1 MNQIMDPSALAEFDF
16 GPRALGRGVI
26 VSPGQATPEPFAECE
41 RVVVSQETLKSPQAT
56 ADHLHALWVN
66 RQPVVVELEIDP
78 AALKHTLQE
87 TDDREP
93 WLVGDTFVFHG
104 QRLHF
109 LVWNNNWDLRTGTPV
124 WWWSKKAAA
133 LGAQPS
139 DLADIVL
146 PAGGHA
152 YCDGGPVSPIPQDGD
167 IALVP
172 YTAIEAGHLRPF
184 AQLDAQETPLAPD
197 QERAVHHRGGAAR
210 IIAPAGSGKT
220 RVLTERFRHLLQ
232 NWSLDPSTVC
242 AVAYNTRAAEEMNN
256 RTGGLNT
263 HIRTLNALGFAI
275 VNGAGGFLRSSLET
289 QQRRMLN
296 ERDVRSILQNMVEVP
311 RRMNTDPYAVWIE
324 ALSTA
329 RLGLQNPEDMES
341 ESGDLDGFADVFG
354 RYRDHLDKNGL
365 MDFDEQIYRAIE
377 ILLRDPLARQRAQ
390 RQCRMLLVD
399 EFQDLTPAHLLLVR
413 LLASPALDIF
423 AVGDDD
429 QVIYGYAGA
438 NPEYLVNFGTLFP
451 GAAEHAL
458 EVNYRC
464 PPAVI
469 TGAGNLLTRNAPR
482 VPKTIRPAPER
493 KSDQNDMRVEQHAG
507 NELAQRAADLIESW
521 IAEGIQ
527 PQEIAVLTR
536 VNVTLLPV
544 QVCLQDRNILHTA
557 PVDSALMQRT
567 GISTALAY
575 LRIGTSP
582 TTVRRVDVQATV
594 HRPSRKIARNVVDMM
609 TKRAS
614 TSIQDIRRLATH
626 LNGNDA
632 SRVATYAADLQRI
645 ADTARTGSTERV
657 FDTVRNSIGLG
668 EVMGVLDSSRKEAD
682 RSTHADDL
690 AALEAVAHLHANPA
704 SFEPWLKDMLNYPG
718 TENGV
723 QLSTVHKV
731 KGREWKRVIVYDAS
745 RRLFPHS
752 LATDVAEERRVFHVA
767 ITRCSEHVTILANSD
782 EPSPFLGE
790 LEAPGEPMAARPK
803 RVGSAKETS
812 KPAST
817 TPQAPAEIGMAIA
830 IPGGIEGTIVEV
842 GETAITVSAGKAR
855 VSVSYGTTARI
866 HGKLV
871 EIGPP
876 LDETTQAF
884 VTALKNWRR
893 SAAAEA
899 KVPAYTVLH
908 DAHIE
913 AIAKS
918 RPTSL
923 AELAKCKGI
932 GTSKLERWGDEILAA
947 IDNAQSPAA

>member
-1 MNQIMDPSALAEFDF
+1 MDVFALAEFDF
-16 GPRALGRGVI
+16 GPRVLGRGII
-26 VSPGQATPEPFAECE
+26 VSPGQPAPEQFAECE
-41 RVVVSQETLKSPQAT
+41 RITVSAETLKNPQIS
-56 ADHLHALWVN
+56 ADQLHVHWVK
-66 RQPVVVELEIDP
+66 RQPVVIELEIEP
-78 AALKHTLQE
+78 AVLKQTLQE
-87 TDDREP
+87 VDDREP
-93 WLVGDTFVFHG
+93 WAVGETFVFHA

-109 LVWNNNWDLRTGTPV
+109 LVWNNNWDLRSGVPI
-124 WWWSKKAAA
+124 WWWAKKAAP

-146 PAGGHA
+146 PSGTHA
-152 YCDGGPVSPIPQDGD
+152 YCDGGPVSPVALEAD

-172 YTAIEAGHLRPF
+172 YTAIEQGNLRPF
-184 AQLDAQETPLAPD
+184 AHLDAQQTPLAAD

-220 RVLTERFRHLLQ
+220 RVLTERFRHLLE
-232 NWSLDPSTVC
+232 NWSLEPSTVC
-242 AVAYNTRAAEEMNN
+242 AVAYNARAAEEMNN
-256 RTGGLNT
+256 RTAGINT

-275 VNGAGGFLRSSLET
+275 INGAGGFMRSSLET

-296 ERDVRSILQNMVEVP
+296 ERDVRNILQDMVEMP

-329 RLGLQNPEDMES
+329 RLGLQNPEDVEA

-354 RYRDHLDKNGL
+354 RYRDHLDKNSL
-365 MDFDEQIYRAIE
+365 LDFDDQIYRAIE

-390 RQCRMLLVD
+390 RQCRMMLVD

-438 NPEYLVNFGTLFP
+438 NPEYLVNFTKLFP

-469 TGAGNLLTRNAPR
+469 KGASNLLTRNAPR
-482 VPKTIRPAPER
+482 LPKTIHAAPGR
-493 KSDQNDMRVEQHAG
+493 KDNATDFRIEQHTAG
-507 NELAQRAADLIESW
+507 DLAQRAADLIEGW
-521 IAEGIQ
+521 ISEGVE
-527 PQEIAVLTR
+527 PHEIAVLSR
-536 VNVTLLPV
+536 VNVTLLPI
-544 QVCLQDRNILHTA
+544 QVCLEDRRILHTT
-557 PVDSALMQRT
+557 PVDASLMQRT

-575 LRIGTSP
+575 LRIGTTP
-582 TTVRRVDVQATV
+582 TGIRRADVQGTV

-614 TSIQDIRRLATH
+614 TSLQDIRRVASH

-632 SRVATYAADLQRI
+632 SRVATYAADVQTV
-645 ADTARTGSTERV
+645 ADAVRTGNTEYAL
-657 FDTVRNSIGLG
+657 DTIRNGVGLG

-690 AALEAVAHLHANPA
+690 AALQAVAHLHEAPDT
-704 SFEPWLKDMLNYPG
+704 FELWLRNMLNNPG
-718 TENGV
+718 DDNGV
-723 QLSTVHKV
+723 HLSTVHKV

-745 RRLFPHS
+745 RRLFPHT
-752 LATDVAEERRVFHVA
+752 LATDIAEERRVFHVA
-767 ITRCSEHVTILANSD
+767 ITRCSEHVTVLANSD

-790 LEAPGEPMAARPK
+790 LEAPGEPQVARPK
-803 RVGSAKETS
+803 RTAVKETERKS
-812 KPAST
+812 TASA
-817 TPQAPAEIGMAIA
+817 QIPAEIGMSVA
-830 IPGGIEGTIVEV
+830 IPGGIEGTIVET
-842 GETAITVSAGKAR
+842 GETAVTVSAGKAR
-855 VSVSYGTTARI
+855 VSIAYGTTARI

-871 EIGPP
+871 DIGPP
-876 LDETTQAF
+876 LDKTTQAF
-884 VTALKNWRR
+884 VTALKAWRR
-893 SAAAEA
+893 NAAASA
-899 KVPAYTVLH
+899 NVAAYTVLH

-913 AIAKS
+913 SIARAI
-918 RPTSL
+918 PTSL
-923 AELAKCKGI
+923 EELAKCKGI
-932 GTSKLERWGDEILAA
+932 GTSKLERWGDEILAT
-947 IDNAQSPAA
+947 IDSVDTTSAA

>member
-1 MNQIMDPSALAEFDF
+1 
-16 GPRALGRGVI
+16 
-26 VSPGQATPEPFAECE
+26 
-41 RVVVSQETLKSPQAT
+41 
-56 ADHLHALWVN
+56 
-66 RQPVVVELEIDP
+66 
-78 AALKHTLQE
+78 
-87 TDDREP
+87 
-93 WLVGDTFVFHG
+93 
-104 QRLHF
+104 
-109 LVWNNNWDLRTGTPV
+109 
-124 WWWSKKAAA
+124 
-133 LGAQPS
+133 
-139 DLADIVL
+139 
-146 PAGGHA
+146 
-152 YCDGGPVSPIPQDGD
+152 
-167 IALVP
+167 
-172 YTAIEAGHLRPF
+172 
-184 AQLDAQETPLAPD
+184 
-197 QERAVHHRGGAAR
+197 
-210 IIAPAGSGKT
+210 
-220 RVLTERFRHLLQ
+220 
-232 NWSLDPSTVC
+232 
-242 AVAYNTRAAEEMNN
+242 
-256 RTGGLNT
+256 
-263 HIRTLNALGFAI
+263 
-275 VNGAGGFLRSSLET
+275 
-289 QQRRMLN
+289 MLN
-296 ERDVRSILQNMVEVP
+296 ERDVRTILQNMIDVP

-329 RLGLQNPEDMES
+329 RLGLQNPEDVEA

-377 ILLRDPLARQRAQ
+377 ILLRDPLARVRAQ
-390 RQCRMLLVD
+390 RQCRMMLVD

-438 NPEYLVNFGTLFP
+438 NPEYLVNFTTLFP

-469 TGAGNLLTRNAPR
+469 TGASNLLTRNAPR
-482 VPKTIRPAPER
+482 VPKTIHAAPNR
-493 KSDQNDMRVEQHAG
+493 KGAKDDLRVEQHAG

-527 PQEIAVLTR
+527 PREIAVLSR

-557 PVDSALMQRT
+557 PVDATLMQRT

-582 TTVRRVDVQATV
+582 TALRRVDVQATV

-609 TKRAS
+609 TKRAT
-614 TSIQDIRRLATH
+614 TSIADIRRLASH

-645 ADTARTGSTERV
+645 ADAARSGTTERI

-690 AALEAVAHLHANPA
+690 AALEAVAHLHTNPA
-704 SFEPWLKDMLNYPG
+704 SFEPWLRDMLNYPG

-745 RRLFPHS
+745 RRLFPHT
-752 LATDVAEERRVFHVA
+752 LATDIAEERRVFHVA
-767 ITRCSEHVTILANSD
+767 ITRCSEQVTVLANAD

-790 LEAPGEPMAARPK
+790 LEAPGEPMVIRPK
-803 RVGSAKETS
+803 RTTTKETAKS
-812 KPAST
+812 PTANAQ
-817 TPQAPAEIGMAIA
+817 TPTEIGMTIA
-830 IPGGIEGTIVEV
+830 IPGGIEGIVVAVDE
-842 GETAITVSAGKAR
+842 EAITVSAGKAR
-855 VSVSYGTTARI
+855 VSVAYGTTARI

-871 EIGPP
+871 ELGPP
-876 LDETTQAF
+876 LDEVTQAF

-893 SAAAEA
+893 TAAAEA
-899 KVPAYTVLH
+899 KIPAYTVLH

-913 AIAKS
+913 NIAKV
-918 RPTSL
+918 RPGSL
-923 AELAKCKGI
+923 AELANCKGI
-932 GTSKLERWGDEILAA
+932 GASKLERWGDEILAA
-947 IDNAQSPAA
+947 IDSVDPSSSAA